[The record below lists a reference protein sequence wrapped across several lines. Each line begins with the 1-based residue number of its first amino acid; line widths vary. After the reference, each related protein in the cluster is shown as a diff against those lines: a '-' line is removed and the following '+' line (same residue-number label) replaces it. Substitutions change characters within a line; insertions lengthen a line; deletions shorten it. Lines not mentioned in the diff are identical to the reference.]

1 MLVPSVLD
9 IQRLISDC
17 SSCHC
22 KAFPPKIKGLQP
34 FMDETIQYS
43 SGRRNEAQVK
53 CRRGSEKDHSELL
66 LALKIVVEPCAIC
79 GFSQRPFIIRK
90 QNTMAAREGAVPW
103 SFFTIQTLL
112 LLKSH
117 SWPWAIQRARSI
129 SVLRSTGQCWT
140 PWVPEHTS
148 SAWHNE
154 HSLSR
159 KAILYIS

>member
-66 LALKIVVEPCAIC
+66 LALKIVVKIVPFVVSHRGLLSAGNKTQWLQEKVLCPDL
-79 GFSQRPFIIRK
+79 FSQHKHFYFWNLTPDLGPYRELAPSLCSAVQGNVGLPESQSTHLRPGTM
-90 QNTMAAREGAVPW
+90 NTV
-103 SFFTIQTLL
+103 
-112 LLKSH
+112 
-117 SWPWAIQRARSI
+117 
-129 SVLRSTGQCWT
+129 
-140 PWVPEHTS
+140 
-148 SAWHNE
+148 SAE
-154 HSLSR
+154 RQS
-159 KAILYIS
+159 YI